1 MFLADARRIRDLF
14 GKARAI
20 KFVDWLVSWT
30 EDLDETIWWGEQ
42 FARAASSH
50 PRFTELAWLAGFA
63 ESGKD
68 LLVSILQDR
77 GCKRMVVSIYQ
88 PGAEQLRVSRS
99 TIWCGGGAIVLF
111 THNPFRGVLRDRE
124 R

>member
-1 MFLADARRIRDLF
+1 MLCQACGQSVEAALDGDHAGVFLPLARRIRDLF
-14 GKARAI
+14 VKARAI

-77 GCKRMVVSIYQ
+77 ENNKQSI
-88 PGAEQLRVSRS
+88 
-99 TIWCGGGAIVLF
+99 
-111 THNPFRGVLRDRE
+111 
-124 R
+124 